1 MKKVLVVLSIL
12 ITLMLFGCSN
22 ETKIH
27 ENINEELAQDSL
39 QVMSIIEK
47 AVEQDQ
53 TSDELD
59 DSDYKKLV
67 SYKDKYLNPDDSF
80 VVIGE
85 ADDDIITFTL
95 GTISQYSDSGLL
107 ESDKKDFL
115 KNKENVEKIIEQGK
129 IHAELED

>member
-1 MKKVLVVLSIL
+1 
-12 ITLMLFGCSN
+12 MLYGCSN

-47 AVEQDQ
+47 SVEQDH

-59 DSDYKKLV
+59 DSDYKKLF
-67 SYKDKYLNPDDSF
+67 SYKNKYLNQEDSF
-80 VVIGE
+80 MVIGE

-95 GTISQYSDSGLL
+95 GTISRYSDSGLL

-115 KNKENVEKIIEQGK
+115 ENKENVEKIIEQGK
-129 IHAELED
+129 KFAELED

>member
-1 MKKVLVVLSIL
+1 MRELLVLGVIVIV
-12 ITLMLFGCSN
+12 MLAGCSS

-27 ENINEELAQDSL
+27 ENINEELAKDSL

-67 SYKDKYLNPDDSF
+67 SYKDKYLNPEDSF
-80 VVIGE
+80 MVICE

-95 GTISQYSDSGLL
+95 GTISQYSNSGLL

-115 KNKENVEKIIEQGK
+115 ENKENVEKIIEQGK